1 MARSKT
7 VPGEKALFWV
17 ASAHDDLM
25 DFPDAVK
32 DAIGEATE
40 AQLRELTELQLAFI
54 GGGIGDTAI

>member
-1 MARSKT
+1 MEIDN
-7 VPGEKALFWV
+7 VEV
-17 ASAHDDLM
+17 A
-25 DFPDAVK
+25 AVK